1 MLCDSLREEQVAAV
15 KAFLTVGSCRRQKR
29 MIGTKP
35 TVGKPPTVA
44 TSVDTRASVSRRA
57 VRAGFTLIELFA
69 AMTILLLLTAV
80 ALPMAR
86 VQVHRER
93 EVELR
98 RDLRDLRQAIDRYK
112 DFFPT
117 AV

>member
-1 MLCDSLREEQVAAV
+1 
-15 KAFLTVGSCRRQKR
+15 

-35 TVGKPPTVA
+35 TVGKTSTVA
-44 TSVDTRASVSRRA
+44 TGAVRVRGSRRA

>member
-35 TVGKPPTVA
+35 TVGKTSTVA
-44 TSVDTRASVSRRA
+44 TGAVRVRGSRRA

>member
-1 MLCDSLREEQVAAV
+1 
-15 KAFLTVGSCRRQKR
+15 
-29 MIGTKP
+29 
-35 TVGKPPTVA
+35 VA
-44 TSVDTRASVSRRA
+44 TGAVRVRGSRRA